1 MSLSTAVFVYGVP
14 ARSGAP
20 GEQDIMAAVVPT
32 DRTQFEPASLFTAC
46 RHALAANAMPSY
58 LQVVSA
64 LPKTLSE
71 KPQKRFLLEHFD
83 PAGPDV
89 FTPAS

>member
-1 MSLSTAVFVYGVP
+1 V
-14 ARSGAP
+14 
-20 GEQDIMAAVVPT
+20 AAVVPT
-32 DRTQFEPASLFTAC
+32 DPTRFDPASLFTAC

-71 KPQKRFLLEHFD
+71 KPQRRFLLEHFD

-89 FTPAS
+89 FTPSS